1 MAKKTQKKGKRIG
14 IVLYP
19 TFDSLDVIGAHQVF
33 HYACRYHSDSEVLL
47 LGPDPKDL
55 QHDKLKPYLAAAKK
69 GEVVS
74 GEQVKIAQ
82 DITYQDYLNDKKGRY
97 QLDLIYVPGAMDTS
111 CPLYYSQKMA
121 DNPFFKVLEKARQ
134 EAEIIA
140 SVCTGALLLG
150 TAGLLAG
157 RKATTHWM
165 TATLLAQF
173 PQVTL
178 AAGYPRYVVD
188 QNIFTGGGISSTI
201 DEALAIVTAL
211 FDQQTAEKVQ
221 LMMQYHPDPPV
232 KGGDP
237 AHAKPEIIYEVSR
250 HETPYTPGF
259 SAAGDVFLYYLK
271 HHEIPS

>member
-1 MAKKTQKKGKRIG
+1 MTNKKTRNGKRIA

-33 HYACRYHSDSEVLL
+33 YYACRFHENSEVLL
-47 LGPDPKDL
+47 LGPDPEAL
-55 QHDKLKPYLAAAKK
+55 HHEKLASYRAAAQR

-74 GEQVKIAQ
+74 GENVKIAQ
-82 DITYQDYLNDKKGRY
+82 DISYQDYLNDEQGQYR
-97 QLDLIYVPGAMDTS
+97 LDLIYVPGAMDTS
-111 CPLYYSQKMA
+111 CPLFYSEKQE
-121 DNPFFKVLEKARQ
+121 DNPFFQVLEKARM

-165 TATLLAQF
+165 TANLLAQF
-173 PQVTL
+173 PEVTL
-178 AAGYPRYVVD
+178 ASGFPRYVVD

-211 FDQQTAEKVQ
+211 FDQKTAEKVQ
-221 LMMQYHPDPPV
+221 LIMQYHPDPPV

-237 AHAKPEIIYEVSR
+237 DHARAEIIYEVSR
-250 HETPYTPGF
+250 QHTPYKPGF
-259 SAAGDVFLYYLK
+259 SPMGDLFLYYLK
-271 HHEIPS
+271 HHELPS